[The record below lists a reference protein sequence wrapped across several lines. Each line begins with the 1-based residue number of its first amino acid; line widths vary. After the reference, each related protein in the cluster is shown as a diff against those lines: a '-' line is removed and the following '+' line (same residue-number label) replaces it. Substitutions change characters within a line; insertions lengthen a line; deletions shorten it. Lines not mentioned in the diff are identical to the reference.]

1 VHSIFKENI
10 QKEVIMKKKVLIVF
24 TSLFLLGTGIFFLP
38 GNALSHDADF
48 GVSIGIGLPP
58 PPVAFIPPPAL
69 QVIPGTPV
77 YYAPEINRQLYFYSG
92 NWYRLY
98 NGYWYRAAYNNGPWT
113 YLAPPGVPAVF
124 NRFSPRYYVNP
135 PREQYRMHWNPDRAW
150 RAREEHRYRDRDR
163 WEDHHDNHDG
173 RGSDD
178 HRNWRNKRSNKRW
191 D

>member
-1 VHSIFKENI
+1 
-10 QKEVIMKKKVLIVF
+10 MKKKIMIVLAGFIM
-24 TSLFLLGTGIFFLP
+24 TGAGILFQP
-38 GNALSHDADF
+38 AEALSHDIN
-48 GVSIGIGLPP
+48 VSLGINMLPP
-58 PPVAFIPPPAL
+58 PPAVVVTRPPAL
-69 QVIPGTPV
+69 YGIPGTPV
-77 YYAPEINRQLYFYSG
+77 YYVPQIERQIYFYSG

-98 NGYWYRAAYNNGPWT
+98 DGYWYRAAYNNGPWM

-124 NRFSPRYYVNP
+124 TRLSPRYYVTP
-135 PREQYRMHWNPDRAW
+135 PREQYRMHWNPDSAW
-150 RAREEHRYRDRDR
+150 RAREEHRYKDRDR